1 MVTSPRGHSMLL
13 FLTLYGLYN
22 PNSHVHSGTSWWWG
36 KGQEKYSQQHW
47 PLGSTG
53 NGSKEL
59 SSIQF
64 PWLAGGSGGGGWVHS
79 CGAVVH
85 VAGQDEGH
93 LCNLRRQQRNEGMEL
108 ALA

>member
-1 MVTSPRGHSMLL
+1 MSNPR
-13 FLTLYGLYN
+13 
-22 PNSHVHSGTSWWWG
+22 GTSWWWG